1 MNGRRVLS
9 QPLGQ
14 LRDEVDRLFNDFM
27 GGLSQFP
34 TPSFASRRGFPALN
48 VWETPDAVFV
58 EAELPGLDA
67 KDLDIAVVGRDLT
80 LKGARQSAADEEV
93 TYHRRERTVGDFTR
107 HLKLPT
113 EVNADAV
120 EASLREGVL
129 QIKLPKAE
137 AARPRKIAIHAG

>member
-14 LRDEVDRLFNDFM
+14 LRDEVDRLFSDFM

-34 TPSFASRRGFPALN
+34 APAFVGRRGFPALN
-48 VWETPDAVFV
+48 VWETSDTVHV
-58 EAELPGLDA
+58 EAELPGLRA
-67 KDLDIAVVGRDLT
+67 EDLDINVVGRDLT
-80 LKGARQSAADEEV
+80 LKGARQSAAGEGM
-93 TYHRRERTVGDFTR
+93 TYHRRERAVGDFMR
-107 HLKLPT
+107 HLKLPA

-129 QIKLPKAE
+129 LINLPKAE
-137 AARPRKIAIHAG
+137 AARPRKISVATN

>member
-1 MNGRRVLS
+1 MNSRRVLS

-34 TPSFASRRGFPALN
+34 APAFVGRRGFPALN
-48 VWETPDAVFV
+48 VWETNEAVYV
-58 EAELPGLDA
+58 EAELPGLSAD
-67 KDLDIAVVGRDLT
+67 DLDINVVGRDLT
-80 LKGARQSAADEEV
+80 LKGSRQSAPGEGM
-93 TYHRRERTVGDFTR
+93 TFHRRERAAGDFTR
-107 HLKLPT
+107 HLKLPS

-120 EASLREGVL
+120 EATLREGVL

-137 AARPRKIAIHAG
+137 AARPRKINVAAN